1 MDFRKA
7 IQNIK
12 EELRKPLPGKE
23 HQNLM
28 APDIRRF
35 PKNEVAERKAAVMIC
50 LFEGKNDL
58 QIAFIKR
65 TEYEGPHSGQIS
77 FPGGIYKQDDSSLLG
92 TAIRET
98 EEEIGITGDHARILG
113 VLSPLHIPVSN
124 IIVHP
129 FVAYY
134 EYEPCFQID
143 EKEVSY
149 MIIANLKSFF
159 DPGNR
164 KKEKWILSG
173 QEIEVPFFQLDG
185 NKIWGATAMILC
197 EFISVAIQ
205 AKIYPDL

>member
-1 MDFRKA
+1 MDFIKS
-7 IQNIK
+7 IENIK
-12 EELRKPLPGKE
+12 QELQKPLPGKK
-23 HQNLM
+23 HQFLM
-28 APDIRRF
+28 APDLRRF
-35 PKNEVAERKAAVMIC
+35 PKNELVERKAAVMIC

-77 FPGGIYKQDDSSLLG
+77 FPGGIYKQEDSSLLD
-92 TAIRET
+92 TALRET
-98 EEEIGITGDHARILG
+98 EEEIGISREHASVLG
-113 VLSPLHIPVSN
+113 ALTPLHIPVSN

-134 EYEPCFQID
+134 QHEPVFHID

-149 MIIANLKSFF
+149 MIIANLRSFI

-164 KKEKWILSG
+164 KKEKWNFSG
-173 QEIEVPFFQLDG
+173 QDISVPFFQLDE

-197 EFISVAIQ
+197 EFISLTV
-205 AKIYPDL
+205 KTEIYAW